1 MRNQTALEEL
11 MTKTSLLVE
20 KFNKEKEKNL
30 LLSQELNKLQKEI
43 EVKNQ
48 KIIQLKEDE
57 EFRDMELDDIT
68 KKISK
73 LLA

>member
-1 MRNQTALEEL
+1 MRNQTSLEEL

-20 KFNKEKEKNL
+20 KFNQEKENNII
-30 LLSQELNKLQKEI
+30 LSQELIKLQKEI

-48 KIIQLKEDE
+48 KISKLKEDE